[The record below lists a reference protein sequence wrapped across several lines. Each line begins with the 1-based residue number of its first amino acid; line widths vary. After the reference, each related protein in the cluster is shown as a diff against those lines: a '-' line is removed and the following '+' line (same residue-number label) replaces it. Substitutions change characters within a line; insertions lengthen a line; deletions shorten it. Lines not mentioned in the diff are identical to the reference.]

1 MQHREIE
8 YGLPDRTPETTNKSE
23 KKDNKDNEGNNEKVQ
38 ENIEGAAGKVPEND
52 AQSSLLVEVIEN
64 ENNTVEE
71 KTHTS
76 AKNKDDDCFHDE
88 GNAGG
93 GGESIEDDAE
103 SIPTY
108 EYIDINCCERACGQP
123 PDYDCVKCSHKVCI
137 VDSVGSLHDQT
148 ERLCGH
154 CILHF
159 KECEGTFVEKDES
172 IHNNDESDEPIDQP
186 LNYQAHGIST
196 HDEILPVEERTEPES
211 NFNLDFSSS
220 DIDLQN
226 DNNNDN
232 LQNIADDKELDE
244 SIDQPLNHQ
253 AHDIR
258 TLDDIPRV
266 EERTEPESNFNLDFS
281 LLDIALQNDDNNNNL
296 QNNDEDNELDE
307 SIDQPLSHQAH
318 DISTFNNNLPV
329 EPESNFNLDFSFSDI
344 DHPNNEGFEQP
355 CPFVSEEATGES
367 SSPKNVET
375 EKVSNK
381 GPNCLFCSADFIYL
395 GSHLNSSKI
404 CRVKYAERLNLGQ
417 DASAQSIINTRLK
430 LGRKTYP
437 SRQADR
443 RRLETVKRRENMKND
458 EVNLFNKFKKKT
470 SISEIIF
477 NCYRCLKLD
486 KREQMQ
492 AVEDNLD
499 VSDCFRLENS
509 FWICKKCMTD
519 EEVEIPQT
527 SFIEHFDSRVV
538 GKRNVSVPGF
548 TSIESQD
555 RTLNQT
561 LLFPSS
567 ISAASNNFGN
577 SEPKKR
583 KDVIKKLC
591 MGSGRFRL
599 KDFLSP
605 SYEHKLRQLKDS
617 SNFRSSVPGRVVDIE
632 KKKVK
637 IIDSNHTTANV
648 KGSADYYTRLKEDL
662 KFAIY
667 TLGSTFVISK
677 VQLPKVSLLDNV
689 YQHTI

>member
-1 MQHREIE
+1 
-8 YGLPDRTPETTNKSE
+8 
-23 KKDNKDNEGNNEKVQ
+23 
-38 ENIEGAAGKVPEND
+38 
-52 AQSSLLVEVIEN
+52 
-64 ENNTVEE
+64 
-71 KTHTS
+71 
-76 AKNKDDDCFHDE
+76 
-88 GNAGG
+88 
-93 GGESIEDDAE
+93 
-103 SIPTY
+103 
-108 EYIDINCCERACGQP
+108 
-123 PDYDCVKCSHKVCI
+123 
-137 VDSVGSLHDQT
+137 
-148 ERLCGH
+148 
-154 CILHF
+154 
-159 KECEGTFVEKDES
+159 
-172 IHNNDESDEPIDQP
+172 
-186 LNYQAHGIST
+186 
-196 HDEILPVEERTEPES
+196 
-211 NFNLDFSSS
+211 
-220 DIDLQN
+220 
-226 DNNNDN
+226 
-232 LQNIADDKELDE
+232 
-244 SIDQPLNHQ
+244 
-253 AHDIR
+253 
-258 TLDDIPRV
+258 
-266 EERTEPESNFNLDFS
+266 
-281 LLDIALQNDDNNNNL
+281 
-296 QNNDEDNELDE
+296 
-307 SIDQPLSHQAH
+307 
-318 DISTFNNNLPV
+318 
-329 EPESNFNLDFSFSDI
+329 
-344 DHPNNEGFEQP
+344 
-355 CPFVSEEATGES
+355 
-367 SSPKNVET
+367 
-375 EKVSNK
+375 
-381 GPNCLFCSADFIYL
+381 
-395 GSHLNSSKI
+395 
-404 CRVKYAERLNLGQ
+404 
-417 DASAQSIINTRLK
+417 
-430 LGRKTYP
+430 
-437 SRQADR
+437 
-443 RRLETVKRRENMKND
+443 
-458 EVNLFNKFKKKT
+458 
-470 SISEIIF
+470 
-477 NCYRCLKLD
+477 
-486 KREQMQ
+486 MQ

-577 SEPKKR
+577 REPKKR